1 MTDFEIRLELARA
14 VCLSTC
20 RAGMCRKSEECC
32 GPGFYG
38 IGLKAALAR
47 VNHLLTELKES
58 RTRMVLTEI
67 DRKVLS
73 WMAQCLR
80 YVTPAEIGS
89 AMGGTVS
96 GKAQG
101 LGRMGGRRA
110 KRLIE
115 KGLVED
121 CSAMRGGFPAYRITA
136 LGRQVEQNLRVA
148 NG

>member
-115 KGLVED
+115 KWKLWWRDGWRACRDEEQRRKL
-121 CSAMRGGFPAYRITA
+121 MRKIRRG
-136 LGRQVEQNLRVA
+136 E
-148 NG
+148 